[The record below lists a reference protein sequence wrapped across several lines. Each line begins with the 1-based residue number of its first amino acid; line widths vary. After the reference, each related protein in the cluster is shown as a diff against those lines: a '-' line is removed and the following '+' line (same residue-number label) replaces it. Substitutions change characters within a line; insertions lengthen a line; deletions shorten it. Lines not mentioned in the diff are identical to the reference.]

1 MANIAD
7 FKSQMIGGGARPNQF
22 RVELSFP
29 SFVTLGPVAGQRA
42 QFLCKA
48 AQLPAST
55 LENIS
60 VLFKG
65 RPVNFAGERT
75 FQPWTV
81 TIYNDTTFGIRN
93 ALEQWQSGI
102 QNYDTTLG
110 RTNPTDY
117 QVDMQVH
124 QLDRSGSI
132 IKTYKF
138 VDAYP
143 TNISAIGLDYE
154 QQNAIEQFDVEFQ
167 YNFFTSATGASGG
180 FGVNVSIDTPVGSMQ
195 QRLAP
200 AQASQQVPLK
210 RYLFF

>member
-7 FKSQMIGGGARPNQF
+7 FKAQMLGGGARPNQF
-22 RVELSFP
+22 RVNLTFP
-29 SFVTLGPVAGQRA
+29 NYVPLGVVAGTRG

-55 LENIS
+55 IENIP
-60 VLFKG
+60 VLYRG

-81 TIYNDTTFGIRN
+81 TVYNDTSFNIRN

-102 QNYDTTLG
+102 QNYDTTDG

-117 QVDMQVH
+117 QVDLTVE
-124 QLDRSGSI
+124 QLDRNGAT

-138 VDAYP
+138 FDAMP
-143 TNISAIGLDYE
+143 TNISAIALDFE
-154 QQNAIEQFDVEFQ
+154 QQNAIEMFDVEFT
-167 YNFFTSATGASGG
+167 YNYFTSDTGAAGG
-180 FGVNVSIDTPVGSMQ
+180 FGVNVSIDTPIGTF
-195 QRLAP
+195 
-200 AQASQQVPLK
+200 PL
-210 RYLFF
+210 

>member
-7 FKSQMIGGGARPNQF
+7 FKAQMIGGGARPNQF
-22 RVELSFP
+22 RVELTFP
-29 SFVTLGPVAGQRA
+29 SYVTLGVVAGARA

-55 LENIS
+55 IETLP
-60 VLFKG
+60 VLYRG

-81 TIYNDTTFGIRN
+81 TVYNDTTFGIRN

-102 QNYDTTLG
+102 QNYNTTNG

-117 QVDMQVH
+117 QVDLSVH
-124 QLDRSGSI
+124 QLDRNGAI
-132 IKTYKF
+132 IKSYKF
-138 VDAYP
+138 VDAFP
-143 TNISAIGLDYE
+143 TTISAIGLDYE

-167 YNFFTSATGASGG
+167 YNFFTSATGAAAG
-180 FGVNVSIDTPVGSMQ
+180 FGVNVSIDTPVGSF
-195 QRLAP
+195 
-200 AQASQQVPLK
+200 PL
-210 RYLFF
+210 

>member
-22 RVELSFP
+22 RVELTFP
-29 SFVTLGPVAGQRA
+29 SFVTLGAVAGQRA

-48 AQLPAST
+48 AQLPASSIET
-55 LENIS
+55 IP

-75 FQPWTV
+75 FAPWTI

-117 QVDMQVH
+117 QVDLQVH

-138 VDAYP
+138 VDAFP

-154 QQNAIEQFDVEFQ
+154 QQNAIEQFDVEFT
-167 YNFFTSATGASGG
+167 YNYFTSATGASGG
-180 FGVNVSIDTPVGSMQ
+180 FGVNVSVDTPVGSI
-195 QRLAP
+195 
-200 AQASQQVPLK
+200 PL
-210 RYLFF
+210 